1 MKRFTIL
8 FILIQLSVTAYS
20 QVGLNTIYKTE
31 IDSLLR
37 DSTLLSNIV
46 NDLYANVEIADSLN
60 KSREI
65 VNRLCE
71 DNISNCDSIIYVN
84 SELNELYANKI
95 NYLESNN
102 SELADSIDKLKVK
115 NTIKSIAIV
124 LLLLI
129 SLKCFI

>member
-95 NYLESNN
+95 NYIESNN

-115 NTIKSIAIV
+115 NTIKNIAIV

>member
-1 MKRFTIL
+1 
-8 FILIQLSVTAYS
+8 VTAYS

-95 NYLESNN
+95 NYIESNN

-115 NTIKSIAIV
+115 NTIKNIAIV